1 MICPHALSTKLA
13 TALAR
18 LIMQLLT
25 GTKNPNLKI
34 KQQLK
39 DYVLWHNRVLIKFS
53 HQLFYSTNDPY
64 SHKMF

>member
-39 DYVLWHNRVLIKFS
+39 DYVLWYN
-53 HQLFYSTNDPY
+53 QST
-64 SHKMF
+64 H